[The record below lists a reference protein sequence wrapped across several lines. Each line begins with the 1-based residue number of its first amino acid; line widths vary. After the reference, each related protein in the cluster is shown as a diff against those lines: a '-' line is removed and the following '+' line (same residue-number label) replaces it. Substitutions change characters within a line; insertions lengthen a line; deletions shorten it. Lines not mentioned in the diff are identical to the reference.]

1 MLVFANSFSAQFLQ
15 PYTELRKQFKIEP
28 KNKWAADTSEPNT
41 WIKEHNESF
50 YGLSWVDYSLF
61 AK

>member
-1 MLVFANSFSAQFLQ
+1 MLFFANSFSAQVLQ

-28 KNKWAADTSEPNT
+28 KNEWAADTSEPNT

-50 YGLSWVDYSLF
+50 YGFS
-61 AK
+61 

>member
-1 MLVFANSFSAQFLQ
+1 MLVFANSFIAQFLQ
-15 PYTELRKQFKIEP
+15 PYTGLRKQFKIEP
-28 KNKWAADTSEPNT
+28 KNEWAADTSFT

-50 YGLSWVDYSLF
+50 YGLSWVDHSLF